1 MIKQFPARRNILI
14 VFLLVFLTHG
24 CTRPGLNAPKVS
36 PTAPDIQPIMTGVR
50 FEPSITPTLPVATPT
65 PVPTETSMPKVT
77 ISAEKGNI
85 YIRRGPGMA
94 YDRISVLYMDM
105 STEVLARDVLSKWV
119 QVVIPDSDKTGWV
132 SLQTDYSKLNG
143 ELSSLPDYTF
153 TEWPVP
159 AYLYNCTEHDM
170 YIMPGEITVTSYFT
184 HPNNQVWLNPGRY
197 IVYDDTFSK
206 RPIVKEI
213 DIREGENIAILYDG
227 AGNHHKCP

>member
-24 CTRPGLNAPKVS
+24 CTRPGLNAPKAS

-50 FEPSITPTLPVATPT
+50 VEPSITPTLPVATPT